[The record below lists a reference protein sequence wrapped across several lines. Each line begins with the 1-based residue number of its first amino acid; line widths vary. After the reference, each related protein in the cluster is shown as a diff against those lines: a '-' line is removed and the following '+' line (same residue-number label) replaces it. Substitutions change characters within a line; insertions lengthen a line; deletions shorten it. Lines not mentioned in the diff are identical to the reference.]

1 MDQVIATILWYL
13 LLAGIGWLS
22 FPIAYRYL
30 GALPNRGIAFV
41 RPLGLLLWGFLFWI
55 LSSYGFLRNDT
66 AGLLTAALLLAAL
79 SWWAWR
85 STPKGEMRQWL
96 RGNTATII
104 AVEIVFLLTFVFMT
118 YVRASRPG
126 IFHTEQPME
135 LAFINAILRSP
146 TMPPHDPWLSGF
158 SISYYYFGYLMVAM
172 MAKLMGVIGSVAF
185 NLGFISIFAMA
196 ATAAYGL
203 AHNLL
208 VLYLPKA
215 RRAMYWFAVLAPLFV
230 LILGNMEGLLE
241 IIHAQHIFWGTEAN
255 GSQSSKFWAWMD
267 IKELVNPPTADPGWA
282 PRLYGT
288 DSWWW
293 WRASR
298 VINDRAFSGGE
309 QELIDEF
316 PAFSF
321 VLGDLHPHVLS
332 MPFVMLA
339 MGLAL
344 NAYLSGAEKRGPP
357 LLGLRIRVDEI
368 LFAAVLLGALGFLN
382 IWDFPIYVGLFAL
395 AYVVREA
402 QIWGWTW
409 KGLQDFLV
417 LGFTLGLSGIAIFL
431 PFYLGFT
438 SQAGGILPNLLNPTR
453 GAQFWV
459 MFAGLLI
466 PISIYLLT
474 LWNRDWN
481 WARLAKNIVIGFLL
495 VAALWGFS
503 LLLTGLLAVL
513 LSGSGLGQ
521 AILSGMGAPDLST
534 LLNESLRRRFISVGG
549 WVTLSLL
556 LGLIIGLLFTAPGRK
571 APAKTSSPT
580 KSTNKNLAV
589 NASQTFLLIL
599 MFVGLLLVLAP
610 EFVYLRDQFG
620 TRMNTVFKF
629 YFQAWQMWG
638 VAAAVAAVIL
648 LYELRQ
654 AGRVVFAVLF
664 ALLIG
669 AGLVYPVFAFSDV
682 TRHTTLSLDGASHLS
697 PDTVAAIQWL
707 QQAPLG
713 ALVEAVGGSYDSNF
727 ARYSAHSGQP
737 GLMGWP
743 GHEGQWRGGDYDVA
757 RIDQIRILYT
767 TNDWLLAQSIID
779 TYDVRYILVGEWEEF
794 KYNVDDQQID
804 EEKFKDNLVTAF
816 ENEMVTIYEVP

>member
-1 MDQVIATILWYL
+1 MNQILATFLWYL

-30 GALPNRGIAFV
+30 GVLPNRGVAFV
-41 RPLGLLLWGFLFWI
+41 RPLGLLFWAFIFWI
-55 LSSYGFLRNDT
+55 LSSYGFLRNDL
-66 AGLLTAALLLAAL
+66 AGLLTAAILLAAL

-85 STPKGEMRQWL
+85 QAPKSEMRQWL
-96 RGNTATII
+96 RGNRACII
-104 AVEIVFLLTFVFMT
+104 AVEVVFLLAFVFMT

-126 IFHTEQPME
+126 IYHTEQPME
-135 LAFINAILRSP
+135 LAFISAILRSP
-146 TMPPHDPWLSGF
+146 SMPPHDPWLSEF

-172 MAKLMGVIGSVAF
+172 LAKLVGVIGSVAF

-196 ATAAYGL
+196 AAAAYGL
-203 AHNLL
+203 AHNL
-208 VLYLPKA
+208 VALYLLKA
-215 RRAMYWFAVLAPLFV
+215 RRALYWLAALAPIFV
-230 LILGNMEGLLE
+230 LIIGNMEGLLE
-241 IIHAQHIFWGTEAN
+241 ILHARHLFWSTDASGAQT
-255 GSQSSKFWAWMD
+255 SKFWAWID
-267 IKELVNPPTADPGWA
+267 IKELVTPPIAEPSWT

-298 VINDRAFSGGE
+298 VINDRTFSGGE

-344 NAYLSGAEKRGPP
+344 NVYLNGAEKRGPP
-357 LLGLRIRVDEI
+357 LLGLRIRGDGI

-395 AYVVREA
+395 AYVVRET
-402 QIWGWTW
+402 QMDGWTW
-409 KGLQDFLV
+409 KSLQDFLV
-417 LGFTLGLSGIAIFL
+417 LGITLGLIGIGLYL

-453 GAQFWV
+453 GVQFWV

-466 PISIYLLT
+466 PISIYLLVQ
-474 LWNRDWN
+474 WKREGN
-481 WARLAKNIVIGFLL
+481 WLRLAKTLVIGFIL

-503 LLLTGLLAVL
+503 LLLTGVYALW
-513 LSGSGLGQ
+513 LSGTGVGQ
-521 AILSGMGAPDLST
+521 TILAGMGASDLAT
-534 LLNESLRRRFISVGG
+534 LLNESLRRRFASVGG
-549 WVTLSLL
+549 WISLSVL
-556 LGLIIGLLFTAPGRK
+556 LGLILGLLFAFRQK
-571 APAKTSSPT
+571 SNKT
-580 KSTNKNLAV
+580 KF
-589 NASQTFLLIL
+589 NASVNHTRTFLLIL
-599 MFVGLLLVLAP
+599 VFMGLLLVLAP
-610 EFVYLRDQFG
+610 EFIYLRDQFG

-638 VAAAVAAVIL
+638 VAAAVATVIL
-648 LYELRQ
+648 LYELRRV
-654 AGRVVFAVLF
+654 GRVLF
-664 ALLIG
+664 VALLILLIG

-682 TRHTTLSLDGASHLS
+682 TRHTTLNMDGASHLS
-697 PDTVAAIQWL
+697 ADTVAAIEWL
-707 QQAPLG
+707 RQAPLG
-713 ALVEAVGGSYDSNF
+713 ELVEAVGGSYDSNF

-743 GHEGQWRGGDYDVA
+743 GHEGQWRGGNYDVA
-757 RIDQIRILYT
+757 RIDQIRTLYT
-767 TNDWLLAQSIID
+767 TIDWLVAQNIID
-779 TYDVRYILVGEWEEF
+779 TYDVRYIVVGEWEKF
-794 KYNVDDQQID
+794 KYTTGDQVIN
-804 EEKFKDNLVTAF
+804 ENKFKENLITAF
-816 ENEMVTIYEVP
+816 QNDSVTIYQIP